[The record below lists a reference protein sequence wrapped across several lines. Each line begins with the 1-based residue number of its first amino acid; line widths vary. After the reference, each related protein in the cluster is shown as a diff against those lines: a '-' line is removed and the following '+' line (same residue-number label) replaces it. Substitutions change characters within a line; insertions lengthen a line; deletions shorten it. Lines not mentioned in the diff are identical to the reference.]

1 MIRSKLT
8 IGTPLSRTDMKNI
21 IGGVAPAGELWNCTS
36 PSGGTIQICHSGTA
50 NPGPDCGL
58 SCDFSG
64 GYCGS
69 NYNGCGGT
77 A

>member
-8 IGTPLSRTDMKNI
+8 IGTPLSRTDMKEI
-21 IGGVAPAGELWNCTS
+21 MGGVAPAGELWVCT
-36 PSGGTIQICHSGTA
+36 PPGPGGSSIQVCHPGTA

-58 SCDFSG
+58 DCDFA

-69 NYNGCGGT
+69 NYNGCGS